1 MPQVVVQVEV
11 GLEQA
16 PEHYRMVALA
26 MEQGRPQER
35 AEKAERGGLV
45 TLGMTEI
52 LANRPLAPSL
62 TSAPS
67 AEDST
72 KGALALRRQPD

>member
-1 MPQVVVQVEV
+1 MQVEV
-11 GLEQA
+11 GPEG
-16 PEHYRMVALA
+16 PKEHYKMVALA

-62 TSAPS
+62 TPAPS
-67 AEDST
+67 AEVST